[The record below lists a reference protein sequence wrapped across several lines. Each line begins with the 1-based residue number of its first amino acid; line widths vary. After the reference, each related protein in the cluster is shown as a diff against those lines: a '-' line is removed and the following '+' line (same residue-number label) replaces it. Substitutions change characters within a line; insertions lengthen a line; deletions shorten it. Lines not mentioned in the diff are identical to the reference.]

1 MVEYVLWWFVGHDV
15 MTPKLY
21 ECCDFIV
28 LLSAEARVEEV
39 SWRLDEITA
48 YV

>member
-1 MVEYVLWWFVGHDV
+1 
-15 MTPKLY
+15 MTPKLF

-39 SWRLDEITA
+39 SWRFDEITA
-48 YV
+48 YVKCYFLFEVVKSSDI